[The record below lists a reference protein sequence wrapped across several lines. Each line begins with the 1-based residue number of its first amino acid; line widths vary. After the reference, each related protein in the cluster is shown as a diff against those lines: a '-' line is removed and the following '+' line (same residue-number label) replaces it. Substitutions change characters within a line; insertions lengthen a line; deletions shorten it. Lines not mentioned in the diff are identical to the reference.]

1 MHIHAIDPGPEQS
14 ALVTIDESGN
24 ILFKATEPNSVV
36 KRRLMSIAI
45 TNLVIEEIAS
55 YGMPVGRE
63 VFQTVRW
70 SGRFEEACG
79 SARYIPRLAVKMHIC
94 KSPKANDSTIRQ
106 ALIDRFG
113 PGREKAIGT
122 KKNPGPLYGISG
134 DQWAALAL
142 ALTALE
148 TQ

>member
-1 MHIHAIDPGPEQS
+1 MLQNDMLRTCLYNTKGCAKGCELI
-14 ALVTIDESGN
+14 
-24 ILFKATEPNSVV
+24 
-36 KRRLMSIAI
+36 
-45 TNLVIEEIAS
+45 IEEIAS

-70 SGRFEEACG
+70 SGRFEEAYG
-79 SARYIPRLAVKMHIC
+79 KARYIPRLNVKMHIC

-148 TQ
+148 TKQ